1 MAEAVLEAP
10 VEEAVADA
18 PAVAGEQAGAVAD
31 ATPETE
37 AAAAPLIP
45 EEADP
50 DAPVVVAP
58 SITIKQIMDDGHGG
72 AHGGAWGGVCTGRPS

>member
-10 VEEAVADA
+10 TEEAVAADV
-18 PAVAGEQAGAVAD
+18 PAEAGAEAGAVAEG
-31 ATPETE
+31 TPETE
-37 AAAAPLIP
+37 AEAAPLIP

-58 SITIKQIMDDGHGG
+58 SITIKKIMDLSLIHISEP
-72 AHGGAWGGVCTGRPS
+72 TRPY